1 MKQRGMIITS
11 SQNLTQR
18 SEPRSQ
24 EPHAEPG
31 HTGLQAPGGGRGL
44 WTVLPA
50 TTLALGSAS
59 TGLWLRRTASSQ
71 ASCSVPAARRAVGD
85 AQVQRPGCE
94 STQGRSDSACLPRPG
109 LIPLWAPKPAAQLPA
124 EQEGPG
130 GRPRQQELPLQ
141 TASLRP
147 VAHRRPLC
155 SRPPAA
161 SPLHRP
167 RRGRL

>member
-1 MKQRGMIITS
+1 MQTPG
-11 SQNLTQR
+11 
-18 SEPRSQ
+18 
-24 EPHAEPG
+24 EPG
-31 HTGLQAPGGGRGL
+31 HTGLQAPRGGRGV

-50 TTLALGSAS
+50 TSLALGSTS
-59 TGLWLRRTASSQ
+59 TGLWFRRTASNQ
-71 ASCSVPAARRAVGD
+71 ASCSAPAAPRAVGD
-85 AQVQRPGCE
+85 AQAQRPGYE
-94 STQGRSDSACLPRPG
+94 STQERSDSACLPCSG
-109 LIPLWAPKPAAQLPA
+109 FIPLRAPEPAAQLPA

-130 GRPRQQELPLQ
+130 GRPRQQELLLQ